1 MGAINTDKKQLL
13 SLDQIEKNI
22 DELKRKLEKDMSSLY
37 QHLYSDVSKISVQ
50 KLIWKVPLA
59 SQVISDKSELINRL
73 PENLKK
79 RFMIDV
85 L

>member
-22 DELKRKLEKDMSSLY
+22 DELKRKLEKDMFSLY
-37 QHLYSDVSKISVQ
+37 QHLYSGVSKISIQ
-50 KLIWKVPLA
+50 ELTWKNLLA
-59 SQVISDKSELINRL
+59 SQFISDKLKLINWL
-73 PENLKK
+73 PGNLKK